1 MKCLIR
7 VARTFTFE
15 TIYVFVDAFATCGT
29 SLSGLE
35 NMGPTAQSECQSIRH
50 DRVWEGK
57 HLAFNET
64 ISPTK

>member
-29 SLSGLE
+29 SLSDLE
-35 NMGPTAQSECQSIRH
+35 NMGPTAQQ
-50 DRVWEGK
+50 
-57 HLAFNET
+57 
-64 ISPTK
+64 